1 MTRPHPAMRR
11 AGRGLHAA
19 CSSRLSAFAVSD
31 LLAVAAIVLYGLFI
45 HRIPVSE
52 IGQYGLMPALS
63 FYVYIAIGL
72 LLLAS
77 ALALASRTLVVAR
90 LTGYLVILIFFLYG
104 TAALVY
110 REGRYN
116 WLYKTV
122 GVVQYI
128 NAHGALNRFI
138 DIYQNWPGFF
148 ALAAWFDRVAGISN
162 PLGYAKW
169 AQFAFELLTVSVVS
183 FVLKAFP
190 ITDRER
196 WTALF
201 LYIAANWVGQD
212 YFSPQALGVVLSLGV
227 TGIAL
232 HALVRTGRPNAVGR
246 CAQRCIDHVALVR
259 LLRRGRHSSGSTEP
273 EQMEVGTSELSNA
286 RTLGVLI
293 VLFLVY
299 FVLVFS
305 HELSPYL
312 VLAELGLLALVG
324 SLRPSWTIVGLAAIA
339 VGYLIP
345 RFTFVNQHYGLLA
358 SLGSFFSN
366 VRPAAAGYLGAI
378 APGIHTSFL
387 AAEVLSVGMWALG
400 ALGAWVRWRS
410 GRSTLV
416 LVLLTVAPIFVI
428 IGQTYGQ
435 TAILRVYLFSLP
447 WVTALCASAIWYLFS
462 RVLWVRVVQMTA
474 LLVCVVTL
482 FASAFYGAD
491 QLYVM
496 PAGEVET
503 MQHFYTDAL
512 PGPVY
517 SLNLNFPGLVTSNY
531 NYFPENYLTG
541 PYGVM
546 KLSAIRRRSGKAVA
560 HALRKAGATRGH
572 PAYIVLATTEK
583 VYGIDQGVMGPNAYT
598 DLLHSLLSDQRQWRI
613 VVRQHGVLIEQLAPF
628 TRG

>member
-1 MTRPHPAMRR
+1 MRR
-11 AGRGLHAA
+11 TGLGIHAA
-19 CSSRLSAFAVSD
+19 QSSRLAVFTVSD
-31 LLAVAAIVLYGLFI
+31 LLAAASIVLYGLSI
-45 HRIPVSE
+45 HVVPVSK
-52 IGQYGLMPALS
+52 IGQYGLIPALPIN
-63 FYVYIAIGL
+63 VLIAVGL
-72 LLLAS
+72 LVVAS
-77 ALALASRTLVVAR
+77 ALALAARTLVVAR

-128 NAHGALNRFI
+128 NAHGSLNRFI

-148 ALAAWFDRVAGISN
+148 ALAAWFDKVAGISN
-162 PLGYAKW
+162 PLAYAKW
-169 AQFAFELLTVSVVS
+169 AQFAFELVTISVVS
-183 FVLKAFP
+183 FALKAFP

-212 YFSPQALGVVLSLGV
+212 YFSPQALGVVLSLGAI
-227 TGIAL
+227 GIAL

-246 CAQRCIDHVALVR
+246 FAQRLTDRVPLVR
-259 LLRRGRHSSGSTEP
+259 RLRRGGHRAGSAVP
-273 EQMEVGTSELSNA
+273 GEVAAGTSQPGAA
-286 RTLGVLI
+286 RTVGVLI
-293 VLFLVY
+293 ALFLVY
-299 FVLVFS
+299 FVLVFV

-312 VLAELGLLALVG
+312 VLAELGVLALVG
-324 SLRPSWTIVGLAAIA
+324 SLRPSWTILGLAAIA
-339 VGYLIP
+339 VGYLVP

-378 APGIHTSFL
+378 APGIHTSFF
-387 AAEVLSVGMWALG
+387 AAEALSVGMWAL
-400 ALGAWVRWRS
+400 AAVGAWFRWHS

-416 LVLLTVAPIFVI
+416 LVVLTVAPILVI

-447 WVTALCASAIWYLFS
+447 WVSALCASAVWYLCS
-462 RVLWVRVVQMTA
+462 RVPWIRALQLTA
-474 LLVCVVTL
+474 LLACIVTL
-482 FASAFYGAD
+482 FATAFYGAD

-496 PAGEVET
+496 PAGEVEA
-503 MQHFYTDAL
+503 MQHFYAEAL

-546 KLSAIRRRSGKAVA
+546 NISAIRRDSGQLVA
-560 HALRKAGATRGH
+560 HALRRAGATRGH
-572 PAYIVLATTEK
+572 PAYVVLATTER
-583 VYGIDQGVMGPNAYT
+583 VYGVNQGVMGPKTYT
-598 DLLHSLLSDQRQWRI
+598 YLMRSLLSDHRQWRT
-613 VVRQHGVLIEQLAPF
+613 VTRQHGVLIEELAPF
-628 TRG
+628 TEG